1 MQDASISRRS
11 FIAGTFALVAGLG
24 LSACATGRA
33 SQSSAIPSD
42 AASGSGAASGDTSST
57 AAASGASGSHK
68 VLVAYYSAQGH
79 TRSVAERVAQDLGA
93 DIFEIVPQNPYSD
106 DDLNWTNDSS
116 RVTREY
122 RDESLRD
129 APLVNAT
136 PDGWDGYDT
145 VLMGYPIWWMDYA
158 WAAAH
163 FASDNNFTGKTVIPF
178 CTSMSSGIGSS
189 GRNLAVL
196 AGTGSWQDGQRFGEN
211 ASESDIDSWANGLG
225 L

>member
-11 FIAGTFALVAGLG
+11 FIAGTLVAGLG

-33 SQSSAIPSD
+33 SQSSAGPSD
-42 AASGSGAASGDTSST
+42 AASSSSVASGDTSST
-57 AAASGASGSHK
+57 AVASGASGSHK
-68 VLVAYYSAQGH
+68 ALVAYYSAQGH
-79 TRSVAERVAQDLGA
+79 TRRVAERVAQDLDA
-93 DIFEIVPQNPYSD
+93 DIFEIVLQNPYSD
-106 DDLNWTNDSS
+106 DDLNWTSDSS

-129 APLVNAT
+129 VPLVNAT

-145 VLMGYPIWWMDYA
+145 VLMGYLIWWMGYA

-189 GRNLAVL
+189 GRNLAAL